1 LKPHRKVMTLF
12 NAQASITCDITKD
25 LMRFFLNFSDQ
36 VAVNADRVALC
47 SIASNSRGTL
57 LLFAVA
63 V

>member
-1 LKPHRKVMTLF
+1 MMTLF

-47 SIASNSRGTL
+47 SVASNSRGTL
-57 LLFAVA
+57 LLYAVA